1 MVAVS
6 ANFAVPGRAARS
18 CPPPAPGAH
27 RARAVRRR
35 GGFTILEVLLVVAL
49 LAATA
54 TLFLVSFDSL
64 ARTTPEE
71 TIEAVFW
78 SALRDAREHALR
90 TRQPVQ
96 VFFDAEQFAFVL
108 AGAQPFRTVR
118 VPVNE
123 WPSGL
128 EVGVRFLEEVA
139 QNEFIL
145 VRGELVTRRE
155 VPRALVFPD
164 GTCRAVEV
172 EIAVGRATRRIAVDP
187 WTCAELLVPD
197 RDGNWGGRR

>member
-1 MVAVS
+1 MVAAS
-6 ANFAVPGRAARS
+6 ASLSASGGGGVPRPAR
-18 CPPPAPGAH
+18 GTDT
-27 RARAVRRR
+27 RGYGRR
-35 GGFTILEVLLVVAL
+35 GFTVLEVLLVVAL
-49 LAATA
+49 FAATA

-78 SALRDAREHALR
+78 STLREAREHALR

-96 VFFDAEQFAFVL
+96 VFFDDEQFAFVL

-118 VPVNE
+118 VPARE
-123 WPSGL
+123 WPSGM
-128 EVGVRFLEEVA
+128 EVRVRFLEEVA
-139 QNEFIL
+139 QNEYIL

-155 VPRALVFPD
+155 VPRAMVFPD

-172 EIAVGRATRRIAVDP
+172 EISVGRATRRIAVDP
-187 WTCAELLVPD
+187 WTCAELLVPET
-197 RDGNWGGRR
+197 GGAWSGGGRR